1 MSSLG
6 LALRLTPLYY
16 TRIHVSEFRDDM
28 LSSVSSLEHCGS
40 GKGEFPTKAWTV
52 SGQGET
58 GQAEWELYPA
68 TWAGQCKLVID
79 SCVLALNS

>member
-1 MSSLG
+1 MFSGSGLG
-6 LALRLTPLYY
+6 LAPLYY
-16 TRIHVSEFRDDM
+16 SRIRVSEFRDDM
-28 LSSVSSLEHCGS
+28 LSSVLSLEHCGS
-40 GKGEFPTKAWTV
+40 GKGEFPPEAWTV

-58 GQAEWELYPA
+58 GQAEWELFPA